1 MGYTSSMEKNRDT
14 KGYGDA
20 GDADGAGYDG
30 AGDADGAGYDGADGA
45 GYDGADDA
53 GYDGAGYG
61 DAGYGDAGYDG
72 ADDTWADPT
81 IKINAHISTRPQSF
95 STYIGQSHVVGNLKV
110 YIEAARRREKPLD
123 HTLFYGPPGLG
134 KTTLANIIAN
144 EMGTTIRT
152 TTGPTIEKQGDLAA
166 ILTNLNAGDILF
178 IDEIHRL
185 HPSVEELLY
194 PAMEDYRLDII
205 IGQGPAARTVTM
217 DLPPFTLIGATTRA
231 GMLTS
236 PLRDRF
242 GIIMRLEYYSQ
253 EELATIVVNAAQ
265 SSPSVGTL
273 DTDAASEIGSRS
285 RGTPRIALR
294 TLNRIRDFADVY
306 NGGKITKAIAQEGMN
321 RIGVDPIGLTTAD
334 VGYLR
339 AMIEVYKGAPVG
351 LETIASMLSED
362 RVTVEYV
369 IEPYLIYLG
378 FVHKTPRGRVATEQ
392 AYQHL
397 GIPWTAT
404 PLRS

>member
-14 KGYGDA
+14 KGDGSGY
-20 GDADGAGYDG
+20 DADGSGY
-30 AGDADGAGYDGADGA
+30 DADGSGYDADGS
-45 GYDGADDA
+45 GYDADGS
-53 GYDGAGYG
+53 GYDA
-61 DAGYGDAGYDG
+61 DG

-81 IKINAHISTRPQSF
+81 INAHISTRPQSF

-166 ILTNLNAGDILF
+166 ILTNLNAGDVLF

-242 GIIMRLEYYSQ
+242 GIIMRLEYYTQ
-253 EELATIVVNAAQ
+253 EELATIVLNAAQ
-265 SSPSVGTL
+265 SSSSIATL
-273 DTDAASEIGSRS
+273 DDDAAIEIGSRS

-306 NGGKITKAIAQEGMN
+306 NGGKITKSIAQEGMN

-351 LETIASMLSED
+351 LETMASMLSED

-392 AYQHL
+392 AYAHL
-397 GIPWTAT
+397 GVPWA
-404 PLRS
+404 PSSSRS